1 MSPKPKVAVTS
12 ARPKLVVLPGGPAL
26 DVKQLAALVS
36 TFDLEMPDDPAE
48 AQRILQSNPGTMV
61 LGSQGA
67 CQTASAA
74 GMGGENLMQ
83 TPGSSALQAIGD
95 GIGVVNARRELL
107 WANQRLAQHDP
118 ATLQQF
124 TSLCASAL
132 QRINESSSNDPKPAL
147 AGLHRFSIQAGDRA
161 LELTVA
167 PVRSAGQAGGPVDAV
182 VGVLWDVTA
191 ARALQARIE
200 AIEAAG
206 AELVKLDSAAVTHMH
221 AAERLRMIE
230 EKIIRAVHE
239 HLQVDT
245 FEIRV
250 INRKTGQLELVT
262 AVGIAPLKIGESIFA
277 KPDGNGI
284 SGYVAVTGR
293 SYLCPDVR
301 KDPMYREGL
310 ESAASS
316 LTVPLRL
323 HDRVTGVLNLESREL
338 NHFTDN
344 DRLLAELLARHIALA
359 LNTLDLLVAE
369 RFTTNEQVA
378 GNMLGEIREP
388 LDEIAKDAEGLLAEQ
403 EVAGSVRAAIAR
415 IVAGT
420 SALRSRVERCSTGP
434 RNILDVEHE
443 LHRQQRDPALVGRR
457 LLIADDEPAIRDT
470 IGLILRQ
477 KGCDVTICCDGSSTM
492 AALEAT
498 QASHQPFD
506 LVLSDIRMPDRNGY
520 EVFRFAKSISA
531 DTAVILMTGFG
542 YDPHHCI
549 VRSSQEGLHSFLF
562 KPFKASQLVE
572 EVTKALKARAQA

>member
-1 MSPKPKVAVTS
+1 ALQGGGTEAGELLQRGRVMLGQS
-12 ARPKLVVLPGGPAL
+12 LVGPQQFAAGIDDADAITDGL
-26 DVKQLAALVS
+26 QRAGAGRLHEVLAAH
-36 TFDLEMPDDPAE
+36 A
-48 AQRILQSNPGTMV
+48 RGT
-61 LGSQGA
+61 S
-67 CQTASAA
+67 
-74 GMGGENLMQ
+74 
-83 TPGSSALQAIGD
+83 
-95 GIGVVNARRELL
+95 
-107 WANQRLAQHDP
+107 
-118 ATLQQF
+118 
-124 TSLCASAL
+124 
-132 QRINESSSNDPKPAL
+132 
-147 AGLHRFSIQAGDRA
+147 GLTRA

-388 LDEIAKDAEGLLAEQ
+388 LDEIARDAEGLLAEQ

-420 SALRSRVERCSTGP
+420 SALRSR
-434 RNILDVEHE
+434 
-443 LHRQQRDPALVGRR
+443 
-457 LLIADDEPAIRDT
+457 
-470 IGLILRQ
+470 
-477 KGCDVTICCDGSSTM
+477 
-492 AALEAT
+492 
-498 QASHQPFD
+498 
-506 LVLSDIRMPDRNGY
+506 
-520 EVFRFAKSISA
+520 
-531 DTAVILMTGFG
+531 
-542 YDPHHCI
+542 
-549 VRSSQEGLHSFLF
+549 
-562 KPFKASQLVE
+562 
-572 EVTKALKARAQA
+572 